1 MFAGKEDQSV
11 TDLTMGIDIGTTSV
25 KGVVADGDG
34 TVVARVRVPHA
45 LHITAPD
52 RMEHDAGQAWRR
64 GPRRAYAKLSH
75 LADAA
80 QVGGAPR
87 AVAVSAMV
95 PSLTSVDRRGRPLTT
110 GLLYGD
116 GRGRVHGAAADPAGS
131 GEAVEF
137 LRWTMGQRPDA
148 FGYWSAPAVAN
159 FALGG
164 EAVIDSSTAFTMMP
178 LFGPGKWDEAVCAAT
193 GVDVGRLPRVA
204 NTATQIGRVDDG
216 TALAAGSVDAMCEQI
231 VSGADRDGDVQV
243 LCGTTLIIWAVVP
256 EWREVAN
263 LWTIPH
269 TAPGKV
275 IIGGASNA
283 GGLFLNWADRLAGP
297 SRDAPDPHRV
307 PVWSPYIRGE
317 RTPFHDP
324 DRRGRLVDL
333 DLTHGP
339 AAIRRAA
346 YEAAGFVVRHHL
358 ELAGVDARRIVATG
372 GGTRV
377 AGWMQALADCTGLP
391 VDVAAV
397 PEGAAL
403 GAAFLA
409 RMAVGLETSL
419 NDAGRWACTSH
430 TIEPDPV
437 WAAAAAERYVR
448 FLNLAV
454 GPADQ

>member
-1 MFAGKEDQSV
+1 MFVVGRRTAV

-25 KGVVADGDG
+25 KGVVAGADGD
-34 TVVARVRVPHA
+34 VVARVRVPHA
-45 LHITAPD
+45 LHVTAPD

-64 GPRRAYAKLSH
+64 GPRRVFAQLSEQCGDV
-75 LADAA
+75 A
-80 QVGGAPR
+80 G
-87 AVAVSAMV
+87 VAVSAMV
-95 PSLTSVDRRGRPLTT
+95 PSMTAVDRRGRPQTP

-116 GRGRVHGAAADPAGS
+116 ARGRVIGNEADPAGS

-137 LRWTMGQRPDA
+137 LRWTMGQCPDA
-148 FGYWSAPAVAN
+148 AGFWSAPAVAN

-164 EAVIDSSTAFTMMP
+164 EAVLDSSTAFTMMP
-178 LFGPGKWDEAVCAAT
+178 LFGPGKWDDEVCAAT
-193 GVDVGRLPRVA
+193 GVEVARLPRVA
-204 NTATQIGRVDDG
+204 NMATPIGRAGERTTLV
-216 TALAAGSVDAMCEQI
+216 AGSVDAMCEQL
-231 VSGADRDGDVQV
+231 VSGAAEDGDVQV

-256 EWREVAN
+256 DWRVVPN

-297 SRDAPDPHRV
+297 TRGPSDELDPRRV
-307 PVWSPYIRGE
+307 PVWSPYVRGE

-324 DRRGRLVDL
+324 DRRAVLADL

-339 AAIRRAA
+339 AALRRAA
-346 YEAAGFVVRHHL
+346 FEAAGFVVRHHL
-358 ELAGVDARRIVATG
+358 ELAGVTARRIVATG

-377 AGWMQALADCTGLP
+377 DGWMRALADCAQLP
-391 VDVAAV
+391 VHVAAV

-409 RMAVGLETSL
+409 RMGVGLETSM
-419 NDAGRWACTSH
+419 NDASRWATTSH
-430 TIEPDPV
+430 IVEPDDR
-437 WAAAAAERYVR
+437 WMDAAARRYVR
-448 FLNLAV
+448 FLELAS
-454 GPADQ
+454 GPVT

>member
-1 MFAGKEDQSV
+1 
-11 TDLTMGIDIGTTSV
+11 MGIDIGTTSV

-34 TVVARVRVPHA
+34 AVVARVRVPHG
-45 LHITAPD
+45 LHVTAPD

-64 GPRRAYAKLSH
+64 GPRRAFAKLSQ
-75 LADAA
+75 LAQLA
-80 QVGGAPR
+80 GHTTR

-95 PSLTSVDRRGRPLTT
+95 PSLTSVDRRGRPLSA

-116 GRGRVHGAAADPAGS
+116 ARGRVASGAPDAAGS
-131 GEAVEF
+131 GEALEF
-137 LRWTMGQRPDA
+137 LRWTMGERPDA
-148 FGYWSAPAVAN
+148 SGFWSAPAVAN

-164 EAVIDSSTAFTMMP
+164 EAVIDSATAFTMMP
-178 LFGPGKWDEAVCAAT
+178 LFGPGKWDEAVCGSV
-193 GVDVGRLPRVA
+193 GVDVAQLPRVA

-231 VSGADRDGDVQV
+231 VSGADQDGDVQV

-297 SRDAPDPHRV
+297 SRGGDLDPQRV

-339 AAIRRAA
+339 AALRRAA
-346 YEAAGFVVRHHL
+346 FEAAGFVVRHHL
-358 ELAGVDARRIVATG
+358 ELGGVDARRIVATG

-391 VDVAAV
+391 VEVAAV

-409 RMAVGLETSL
+409 RMAVGLETSM
-419 NDAGRWACTSH
+419 NDATRWARTSH
-430 TIEPDPV
+430 TVEPDPAWV
-437 WAAAAAERYVR
+437 SAAAERYVR
-448 FLNLAV
+448 FLNLAA